1 LASEITVGRKKNRS
15 GRVARSCCTSGVA
28 SASGGV
34 KVSSTT
40 NSSPSSASSRSR
52 IGLTD
57 EIEAAVLSVM
67 IATVFG
73 SAPAALASCIRVGSD
88 CSACEPEVAEVWK
101 M

>member
-1 LASEITVGRKKNRS
+1 
-15 GRVARSCCTSGVA
+15 
-28 SASGGV
+28 V

-40 NSSPSSASSRSR
+40 SSRPSSASSRSR

-57 EIEAAVLSVM
+57 ESEAAVLSVT

-73 SAPAALASCIRVGSD
+73 SAPAAWASSIRVGSD